1 MTLTRTVQAVLAD
14 PPLTFRT
21 LAARAGVSHSLLS
34 LIASGKAN
42 ATPAV
47 ARALADAL
55 EGHSQQTATAA
66 RRIRA
71 ALPPRRSS

>member
-1 MTLTRTVQAVLAD
+1 MTLTRAVQAVLAD

-21 LAARAGVSHSLLS
+21 LAARAGLSHSLLS

-47 ARALADAL
+47 ARALAKAL
-55 EGHSQQTATAA
+55 EAHSRETAA
-66 RRIRA
+66 AAKRIRA
-71 ALPPRRSS
+71 ALPRPRSS